1 MGNFKLKSLVF
12 CILLCIAQ
20 INIFSQQK
28 NKVFVCKNR
37 AFATLRSL
45 PELTY
50 QCPADVANEYDDR
63 ILKSSERIKAR
74 DSLIKEL
81 ASFTD
86 SGWWESPVEDLNI
99 CGLRGKP
106 GMLSAQEKENFTDPE
121 RQERLLGN
129 NQIRLV
135 VAPDS
140 CYQTYYNGAN
150 VFLLYRN
157 RGKVYVTEVLDGYYS
172 RIADSISLR
181 FLRLNGEQVIEI
193 STVNILG
200 MRPDTS
206 KHYFVIDKATN
217 KATPKRLSKRGKKW
231 VIDKLSG

>member
-1 MGNFKLKSLVF
+1 MGKFKATSLVF
-12 CILLCIAQ
+12 CILLCTVPS
-20 INIFSQQK
+20 NTFSQRK

-50 QCPADVANEYDDR
+50 QCPLNVTSESDDR
-63 ILKSSERIKAR
+63 ILKSAERIKAR
-74 DSLIKEL
+74 NSLVREL
-81 ASFTD
+81 GSFTD
-86 SGWWESPVEDLNI
+86 PGWWEAAVEDLNI
-99 CGLRGKP
+99 CELRGKP
-106 GMLSAQEKENFTDPE
+106 GVLSAQENEKFTDPE

-129 NQIRLV
+129 HQIRLV
-135 VAPDS
+135 VTPDS
-140 CYQTYYNGAN
+140 CYQTYYSGAN

-172 RIADSISLR
+172 RVADSISLK

-200 MRPDTS
+200 MRPETS
-206 KHYFVIDKATN
+206 RYYFVIDKATN
-217 KATPKRLSKRGKKW
+217 KAIPKKLSK
-231 VIDKLSG
+231 